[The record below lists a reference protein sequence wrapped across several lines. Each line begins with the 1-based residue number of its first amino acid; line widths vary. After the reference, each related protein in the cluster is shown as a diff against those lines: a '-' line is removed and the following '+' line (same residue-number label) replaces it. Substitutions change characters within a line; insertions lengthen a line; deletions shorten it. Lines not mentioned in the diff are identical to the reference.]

1 MIRSLAWAFCA
12 ATLITNQVRADSV
25 DAGNIT
31 QNIALV
37 QLYDRY
43 CTPVSLLVKERL
55 TSTALLVGISATQV
69 ESAKAGYLPMLSQAG
84 TDAFCTAAKLTIVS
98 PLEDHV
104 KYGSFNR

>member
-1 MIRSLAWAFCA
+1 VIRSLALAFCT
-12 ATLITNQVRADSV
+12 ATLITNQVRADTA

-55 TSTALLVGISATQV
+55 TSTALIVGITAKQV

-84 TDAFCTAAKLTIVS
+84 TDAFCTAAKLTIVG
-98 PLEDHV
+98 PLEDRA
-104 KYGSFNR
+104 KYGSSNR